1 MIAWFRDKG
10 LEAFWQKGSEA
21 GIDARLAN
29 RISGPLVA
37 LLAAT
42 RPEDMHLPR
51 FDFHELKGDRAG
63 TYSVHVSGPWCITF
77 RWLNSAATDVDLK
90 NYH

>member
-1 MIAWFRDKG
+1 
-10 LEAFWQKGSEA
+10 
-21 GIDARLAN
+21 
-29 RISGPLVA
+29 
-37 LLAAT
+37 
-42 RPEDMHLPR
+42 MHLPR